1 MVRRREEGGDSSGP
15 ARPRSAA
22 LSEERPVSLLRAAS
36 GAGVASLKAEP
47 PSAPSSA
54 GARMEAV
61 SHVTSRME
69 KRLKKLPIEQAGEND
84 VYLLTSC
91 ALQEP
96 IYFNV
101 TACGRQM
108 TEKA

>member
-1 MVRRREEGGDSSGP
+1 MGRRREERGDSSGP
-15 ARPRSAA
+15 ARLRSAA

-61 SHVTSRME
+61 SHVTSRTE
-69 KRLKKLPIEQAGEND
+69 KKLKTLPIGTGRRKGCRHD
-84 VYLLTSC
+84 GPILFIDLL
-91 ALQEP
+91 
-96 IYFNV
+96 
-101 TACGRQM
+101 R
-108 TEKA
+108 TEGADLF